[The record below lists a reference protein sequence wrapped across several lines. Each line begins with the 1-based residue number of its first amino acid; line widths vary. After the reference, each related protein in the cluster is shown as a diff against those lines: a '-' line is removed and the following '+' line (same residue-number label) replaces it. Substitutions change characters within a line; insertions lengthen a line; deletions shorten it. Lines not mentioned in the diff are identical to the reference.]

1 MQLDNTGARM
11 EVQEK
16 KYSAFFYGTLLHP
29 RVLKR
34 VLDRSGEDLDIA
46 PAILDGYIR
55 HQVSW
60 ADFPAIIPASKS
72 HDFFKPNSSGQDID
86 CVRGCYVS
94 GLTETDIVKLDRFEA
109 GLYDRKEVKVR
120 LLLEPVNGLDSI
132 DIRDLLEPMTDEA
145 ISGELQTRKALTYVW
160 NQYLDELEADA
171 WSFTDFVAQKL
182 NIWG

>member
-1 MQLDNTGARM
+1 
-11 EVQEK
+11 
-16 KYSAFFYGTLLHP
+16 
-29 RVLKR
+29 
-34 VLDRSGEDLDIA
+34 
-46 PAILDGYIR
+46 GYIR

-72 HDFFKPNSSGQDID
+72 HDFFKTKSPGPDIA

-94 GLTETDIVKLDRFEA
+94 GLTEADIMKLDRFEA
-109 GLYDRKEVKVR
+109 GLYDRKEVEVR

-132 DIRDLLEPMTDEA
+132 DIRNLFEPMTNEA
-145 ISGELQTRKALTYVW
+145 NSGELQTRKALTYVW